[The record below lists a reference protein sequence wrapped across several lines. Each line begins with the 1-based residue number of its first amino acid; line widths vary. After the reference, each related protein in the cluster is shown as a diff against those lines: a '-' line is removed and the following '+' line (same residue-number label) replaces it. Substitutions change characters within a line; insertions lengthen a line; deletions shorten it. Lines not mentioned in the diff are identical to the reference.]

1 MLAAIELKMKK
12 KHRSKNG
19 CLVLWTILIP
29 ILCVV
34 FHFKI
39 EDVFVRR
46 YGICA
51 KAKVSPEERYSR
63 GPDTFY
69 FKFSVDG
76 REYDGNSFISIR
88 DKGAIGSEICIV
100 YLPIWPEINRSI
112 DGYFESN
119 FKSCKC
125 D

>member
-1 MLAAIELKMKK
+1 MKNKK
-12 KHRSKNG
+12 KNKSKRG
-19 CLVLWTILIP
+19 SLILLTVLLLTLG
-29 ILCVV
+29 VV

-39 EDVFVRR
+39 EDIFIRQKGV
-46 YGICA
+46 CT
-51 KAKVSPEERYSR
+51 KARVSSDERFSK

-69 FKFSVDG
+69 FKFSVNG
-76 REYDGNSFISIR
+76 REYDGNSFISTH

-112 DGYFESN
+112 DGYFDSD